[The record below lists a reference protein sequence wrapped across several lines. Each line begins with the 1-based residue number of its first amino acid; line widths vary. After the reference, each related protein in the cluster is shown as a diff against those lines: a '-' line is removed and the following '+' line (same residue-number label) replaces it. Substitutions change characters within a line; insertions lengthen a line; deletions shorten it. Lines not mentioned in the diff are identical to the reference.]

1 MVGVAVVIVV
11 ITVTFLACCKVSGNC
26 SRAEEEPQKIK
37 TNRRAKGAAGNI
49 KEERNASRE

>member
-49 KEERNASRE
+49 KEERNASGE